1 MGDMSGVAP
10 GGRLRAAI
18 SFWALAGIALLVSHD
33 AIFAI
38 QAGPGEALTDALR
51 DSGHDYWGI
60 ASALIAAIAL
70 ILGLLA
76 VSRVRRLR
84 QRAFDVGVRPVAATR
99 ASRIVGTWGRL
110 LIVVSIGF
118 LLQENVE
125 HLAVHGHLIG
135 LGALAGP
142 EYPLAIPVIAAV
154 TLAAGLVAALISGTE
169 AALLEAIALALAAL
183 RPGAVS
189 SPYPLDVGSPR
200 RSVLARRGAGRAPPV
215 MAFTT

>member
-1 MGDMSGVAP
+1 MGDMRSVAP
-10 GGRLRAAI
+10 RGNLRAAI

-38 QAGPGEALTDALR
+38 QAGPGEALTNALR

-60 ASALIAAIAL
+60 ASALIAAIGL
-70 ILGLLA
+70 VVGLLA

-84 QRAFDVGVRPVAATR
+84 RRALDIGAPPVEATR

-110 LIVVSIGF
+110 LLLVSIGF

-125 HLAVHGHLIG
+125 HLSIHGHLIG
-135 LGALAGP
+135 LGALTGP

-154 TLAAGLVAALISGTE
+154 TLVAGFVAALIRGTE

-183 RPGAVS
+183 RPGPVS
-189 SPYPLDVGSPR
+189 SRDPLTVGHPR
-200 RSVLARRGAGRAPPV
+200 QSVLARRGAGRAPPV
-215 MAFTT
+215 VAFTA